1 MTIIKLSIEAENA
14 LKRFLWDIERKN
26 EDERYIKSVVE
37 ERLFQICAFC
47 PCVAVRECST
57 HGCFLLRKGDIDVLR
72 GSNRH

>member
-1 MTIIKLSIEAENA
+1 MTIIKLSIEGERA
-14 LKRFLWDIERKN
+14 LRRIMWDIERE
-26 EDERYIKSVVE
+26 EDEKYIKSVVE